1 LYFYIFP
8 LILSLDPE
16 LKNMEQHYR
25 LTLADAIAKYQSGDI
40 TAKGLIHFYI
50 LIRCKPGWKIRLEHQ
65 KVCPELGISKAAFY
79 SAISRLRTESSIKW
93 EAPQGILVSLSISAP
108 VCERGLAST
117 NLDCES
123 TNLDCES
130 TNLDC
135 ESTNLD
141 CKFLKPLTDKA
152 CGDSSNLLTTSYQLF
167 LSSLSDSER
176 EKFLEFGLK
185 KAMELP
191 KPPQLPMK
199 WVERNWQEL
208 SAEFKKSAPTP
219 VDWSQHPRRD
229 DWIKEIRQGRPQ
241 FIVLGGPKEEQ
252 ETRRQFA
259 EWALVNNLVWGAE
272 S

>member
-1 LYFYIFP
+1 
-8 LILSLDPE
+8 
-16 LKNMEQHYR
+16 MEQHYR

-108 VCERGLAST
+108 VCERGLA
-117 NLDCES
+117 
-123 TNLDCES
+123 S